1 MGKTEAVEIGSYEQ
15 ALDRFQAECQELAKT
30 LKRPKASKPRRGK
43 RIMSRVIVRTGTA
56 ESFFRRARSAARRA
70 DEGEVFDGA
79 ITLSFEDPQRM
90 FAVLSAARREL
101 VRAVI
106 GTPMTVADLTRA
118 LKRERTAIAKDVKVL
133 EAAGLVRTSREPN
146 PGHGVKVMVQAAA
159 RRIDMVVTLAE

>member
-1 MGKTEAVEIGSYEQ
+1 
-15 ALDRFQAECQELAKT
+15 
-30 LKRPKASKPRRGK
+30 
-43 RIMSRVIVRTGTA
+43 MSRVIVRTGTA

-70 DEGEVFDGA
+70 DEGEAFDGA

-90 FAVLSAARREL
+90 FAVLSASRREF

-106 GTPMTVADLTRA
+106 GRPMTVADLTRA

-133 EAAGLVRTSREPN
+133 EAAGLVRTCREPN
-146 PGHGVKVMVQAAA
+146 PGHGVKLMVQAAA